1 MTMCIGVFIKKKEK
15 KKKEY
20 AKENM
25 HSSSLTNKTVF
36 QVFSKIGSQTTSLLI
51 LEIIPK

>member
-1 MTMCIGVFIKKKEK
+1 MAPMCIGVFKKEEEEK
-15 KKKEY
+15 TEY

-25 HSSSLTNKTVF
+25 HSSSLTDETVF